1 MATYTLL
8 KNVLSSLDKKCY
20 IGGLFCDLQKAF
32 DCVNHDILLAKMEF
46 YGISGLVNKLMKSY
60 LENRYQRVTVNNTEC
75 NKVSSKWELIKH
87 GVPQG
92 SILGPL
98 LFLIYINDLAPSI
111 SKIATPILFA
121 DDTSI
126 IISNTHPEEF
136 KCNVS
141 SVLIETSNWFQS
153 NFLSLNCDKTLFLQ
167 FLTKNQNEIEMQIIT
182 SNTIITNT
190 NSTKFLGVIIDSTL
204 SWKDHITRLTLKLN
218 KACYAIRA
226 VKPFMSSEILKMIYY
241 SYFHSLLS
249 YGIILWGNSHFSDSI
264 FKIQKRIIRVITNT
278 GRRDSCRELYKKLQI
293 LTLPSQYILSLLV
306 FVNKNRSGF
315 LSNSEIHDVN
325 TRYKHNLHLPSTNL
339 TLVQKGVLFSG
350 SKMYN
355 HLPLNIKMLFKD
367 ARWFKSTLRTYLTEH
382 EFYRLDEY
390 YQITSQ

>member
-1 MATYTLL
+1 
-8 KNVLSSLDKKCY
+8 
-20 IGGLFCDLQKAF
+20 
-32 DCVNHDILLAKMEF
+32 MEF

-60 LENRYQRVTVNNTEC
+60 LENRYQRVTVNDTKC

-111 SKIATPILFA
+111 SKIATPILFT

-136 KCNVS
+136 KCTVS
-141 SVLIETSNWFQS
+141 SVFIETSNWLQS

-182 SNTIITNT
+182 SNTVITNT

-204 SWKDHITRLTLKLN
+204 SWKDHITRLTSKLN

-226 VKPFMSSEILKMIYY
+226 VKPFMSLEILKMIYY

-278 GRRDSCRELYKKLQI
+278 GRRDSCQELYKKLRI
-293 LTLPSQYILSLLV
+293 LTLPSQYIFSLLV
-306 FVNKNRSGF
+306 FVNKNRSCF

-325 TRYKHNLHLPSTNL
+325 TRYKHNLYLPSTNL

-355 HLPLNIKMLFKD
+355 HLPLNIKILFKD
-367 ARWFKSTLRTYLTEH
+367 AKRFKSTLKTYLAAH
-382 EFYRLDEY
+382 AFYSLDEY

>member
-1 MATYTLL
+1 VIHTFAC
-8 KNVLSSLDKKCY
+8 SLD
-20 IGGLFCDLQKAF
+20 
-32 DCVNHDILLAKMEF
+32 
-46 YGISGLVNKLMKSY
+46 
-60 LENRYQRVTVNNTEC
+60 TEC

-121 DDTSI
+121 DHTSI
-126 IISNTHPEEF
+126 IISNTHLEKF
-136 KCNVS
+136 KCNVT

-182 SNTIITNT
+182 SNTVITNT

-226 VKPFMSSEILKMIYY
+226 AKPFMSSEILKMIYY

-293 LTLPSQYILSLLV
+293 LTLPSQYIL
-306 FVNKNRSGF
+306 
-315 LSNSEIHDVN
+315 
-325 TRYKHNLHLPSTNL
+325 
-339 TLVQKGVLFSG
+339 
-350 SKMYN
+350 
-355 HLPLNIKMLFKD
+355 
-367 ARWFKSTLRTYLTEH
+367 
-382 EFYRLDEY
+382 
-390 YQITSQ
+390 